1 MINCPN
7 CAKPLA
13 EIPPSGVLVAMC
25 GYCRFKFE
33 ARRGVVAGYHT
44 ERITVREA
52 THEQSGSYRRTF
64 LIRLELPGG
73 RIEEIGHESARDD
86 DVLHLQRGDR
96 VAVIYTLRRE
106 RREELVTVVNYTT
119 GSQVTIAR
127 PDSKSAGRS
136 MMGGLFVA
144 VVAAIVIAPIGLPV
158 WVALGAGGAAGI
170 GAFMGLRSWLR
181 PVHEIAVDE
190 RQELEAGQS
199 LLEHKG
205 QLDTARDRVRGE
217 RGERATLRAR
227 LVSLQEKMRAVDL
240 PAYGPRIEA
249 IGSAL
254 RTLDEQIAL
263 DDRLLSEY
271 DRTIK
276 IVEIEHETAS
286 AGMAMSD
293 DVSAVLLRQREELRT
308 IEETQ
313 AELAR
318 QLSANAEVEQMLRMP
333 SR

>member
-7 CAKPLA
+7 CGKPLG

-25 GYCRFKFE
+25 GNCRFKFE
-33 ARRGVVAGYHT
+33 ARRGIVTGFHT
-44 ERITVREA
+44 ERITVRER
-52 THEQSGSYRRTF
+52 THEHSASYRRTF
-64 LIRLELPGG
+64 LIRLELPSG
-73 RIEEIGHESARDD
+73 RVEEIGHESAHDD
-86 DVLHLQRGDR
+86 DIMHLQRGDR
-96 VAVIYTLRRE
+96 IAVIYTMRRE

-119 GSQVTIAR
+119 GAQVTIAR
-127 PDSKSAGRS
+127 PGSKSAGWS

-144 VVAAIVIAPIGLPV
+144 VVGAIVIAPIGLPM
-158 WVALGAGGAAGI
+158 WVMLGAGGAAGI

-181 PVHEIAVDE
+181 PVHEIAADE
-190 RQELEAGQS
+190 RHELEVEQS
-199 LLEHKG
+199 LLEHKS
-205 QLDTARDRVRGE
+205 QLDTARERVRGD
-217 RGERATLRAR
+217 RGGRAALRAR
-227 LVSLQEKMRAVDL
+227 LVALQEKMRAVNL
-240 PAYGPRIEA
+240 PAYVPRIEA

-263 DDRLLSEY
+263 DDRLLAEY

-293 DVSAVLLRQREELRT
+293 DVSAVLLAQREELRT

-318 QLSANAEVEQMLRMP
+318 QLSANVEVEQLLRAP
-333 SR
+333 GR